1 MEQTNSI
8 NVSVRQMARLLKKLH
23 INNGDILAIKYQ
35 SENANKEAIDIIT
48 HAFESMGINVL
59 VIVVDDFDD
68 LSVLNETEM
77 AKRGWYH
84 LKNLAKVMKLP
95 ESEKE
100 Q

>member
-1 MEQTNSI
+1 MTQTDSI
-8 NVSVRQMARLLKKLH
+8 NISVRQMSRLLKKYH
-23 INNGDILAIKYQ
+23 VNNGDILAIKYQ
-35 SENANKEAIDIIT
+35 SENANRQAIDVIT
-48 HAFESMGINVL
+48 HAFESMGISVL

-95 ESEKE
+95 EKDME